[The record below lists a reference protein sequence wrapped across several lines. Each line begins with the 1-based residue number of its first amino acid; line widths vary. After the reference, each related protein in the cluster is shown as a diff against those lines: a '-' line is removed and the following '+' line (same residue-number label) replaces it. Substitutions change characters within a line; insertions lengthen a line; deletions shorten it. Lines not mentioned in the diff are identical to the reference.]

1 VSVQLD
7 CTGALKEVATEGT
20 TEVSGMSYTSKT
32 VREDREEDLRMAAG
46 DRGNGG

>member
-1 VSVQLD
+1 MSVQLD

-20 TEVSGMSYTSKT
+20 TKVTGMSYTSKT
-32 VREDREEDLRMAAG
+32 VQEDREEDLRVAAG